1 MCWNAD
7 ISLNTF
13 VFACLALVFI
23 WIANTFTKY
32 KSRSFENKFMY
43 ALLFAVASM
52 QLVEY
57 FLWKNLKNSARNL
70 MLSRTAITLIVA
82 QHLLVMAM
90 IPNRNTRFYM
100 YLAYA
105 FAILLFYY
113 FKYPSVSVK
122 TSVAKNGHLCWEW
135 MNFKGLD
142 LLWVWVGLLFYLVPA
157 LLIGDFLFIFFN
169 CLLFAVS
176 LFYYAKFNTFGTVWC
191 WAVNLFFFVF
201 LVDILLVKP
210 YREYNG
216 LC

>member
-1 MCWNAD
+1 MYA
-7 ISLNTF
+7 F
-13 VFACLALVFI
+13 VFA
-23 WIANTFTKY
+23 
-32 KSRSFENKFMY
+32 
-43 ALLFAVASM
+43 VAAM

-70 MLSRTAITLIVA
+70 MLSRTAITLIMA
-82 QHLLVMAM
+82 QHLSLMAM
-90 IPNRNTRFYM
+90 IPNGNTRFYM
-100 YLAYA
+100 YLVYA

-113 FKYPSVSVK
+113 IKYPSVSVK

-157 LLIGDFLFIFFN
+157 LLLGHFLFTLLIF
-169 CLLFAVS
+169 LFLAVS
-176 LFYYAKFNTFGTVWC
+176 LFYYGKFNTFGTVWC
-191 WAVNLFFFVF
+191 WAVNLLFFVI